1 MTRVP
6 GRGLGQIK
14 FDGLMI
20 GRYDHDRRIYQ
31 LGVLPAEGHKFTIC
45 YQIDGPRRVSA
56 TSVTLPEERGIW
68 RLGIANREPD
78 TELYYSE
85 TEPDRHNP
93 PNDPTSR
100 EAMDFGWVLDLESD
114 EFPGHPKPMPLIRGK
129 LKAHSPHQEW
139 RRLQYQ
145 PHRTLEAHAGWQR
158 RRSVRKSQQ
167 FCWRGSRC

>member
-20 GRYDHDRRIYQ
+20 GRYDRDQRIYQ

-78 TELYYSE
+78 TDS
-85 TEPDRHNP
+85 T
-93 PNDPTSR
+93 T
-100 EAMDFGWVLDLESD
+100 A
-114 EFPGHPKPMPLIRGK
+114 K
-129 LKAHSPHQEW
+129 LKPTGTIRQMTRPHCLF
-139 RRLQYQ
+139 R
-145 PHRTLEAHAGWQR
+145 HT
-158 RRSVRKSQQ
+158 
-167 FCWRGSRC
+167 RGSGFKGLNRNRG